1 MALPNENRVPR
12 HHLVSVP
19 GFISQKFSKTSAAEV
34 CFPLQKFSGRLQEF
48 LASYTLTVIS
58 PFTLT
63 DESYPQLERSQEK

>member
-12 HHLVSVP
+12 HNLISVP
-19 GFISQKFSKTSAAEV
+19 SQISDQFSKTSAAEV
-34 CFPLQKFSGRLQEF
+34 CFPQQKFSAKLQAF
-48 LASYTLTVIS
+48 LASYSLTVTS